1 MFTDV
6 RACDRQTCLPL
17 IREYKSKD
25 IDKNNDR
32 EKDKNNDNKREKD
45 KTKTMKK
52 TNQLESVHGCK
63 SL

>member
-25 IDKNNDR
+25 TDKNNDR
-32 EKDKNNDNKREKD
+32 EKDKNNDNKREKVKNKDNEED
-45 KTKTMKK
+45 KPIGKCSRM
-52 TNQLESVHGCK
+52 
-63 SL
+63 

>member
-6 RACDRQTCLPL
+6 RACDRQARSPL

-32 EKDKNNDNKREKD
+32 EKDKNNDNDREKD
-45 KTKTMKK
+45 KNKDNEEDKPIGKCSRM
-52 TNQLESVHGCK
+52 
-63 SL
+63 

>member
-6 RACDRQTCLPL
+6 RACDRQARLTL

-25 IDKNNDR
+25 IDKNNER
-32 EKDKNNDNKREKD
+32 EKDKNNDNERDKD

-52 TNQLESVHGCK
+52 KNQLESVHGCK
-63 SL
+63 SM

>member
-6 RACDRQTCLPL
+6 RACDRQARSPL

-25 IDKNNDR
+25 IDKNNER
-32 EKDKNNDNKREKD
+32 EKDENNDNERKKG
-45 KTKTMKK
+45 KTKTKKK

-63 SL
+63 SM

>member
-6 RACDRQTCLPL
+6 RACDRRDRLPL
-17 IREYKSKD
+17 IREYTNKD
-25 IDKNNDR
+25 SDKDNDR

-45 KTKTMKK
+45 KTKTMEK